1 MPLYRILNNE
11 CQLQSFRSIELGSRY
26 QERDLENWIETNP
39 QVMVDDEPLLIIGR
53 QVSTPV
59 GVMDLLAL
67 DSEGAGVI
75 IELKRA
81 PNQREAIA
89 QSLEYAAWF
98 SGRDFQDVR
107 QIAESYLKQKPS
119 NLSLEQAWQQ
129 TFGSELQETALNTQQ
144 RIFVVIEGEN
154 ERIASIARYL
164 RVSGLDI
171 NLLKYSYYRTEGNEE
186 ILQIEKQV
194 GDEETV
200 LSTERKVK
208 SWPTENS
215 LVESW
220 NSEVQQVYV
229 VFREQMVNQGLSI
242 RTKKTGISFYKQTRD
257 DLVFVCFVNDSHGA
271 ISVWLR
277 SDSLQARFDFESVV
291 QTIRDSA
298 SPDIRV
304 KHTPTWFILTPPA
317 TVERVQETAT
327 VILREIVE
335 RIE

>member
-1 MPLYRILNNE
+1 MPLYRILNDE
-11 CQLQSFRSIELGSRY
+11 CKLQPFRSTELGSQY
-26 QERDLENWIETNP
+26 QERDLESWIETNP

-53 QVSTPV
+53 QVHTPV

-75 IELKRA
+75 IELKRT

-107 QIAESYLKQKPS
+107 QIAESYLQQKTPD
-119 NLSLEQAWQQ
+119 LSLEQAWQQ
-129 TFGSELQETALNTQQ
+129 TFGSELQETDLNTQQ

-186 ILQIEKQV
+186 ILQVEKQV
-194 GDEETV
+194 SDEETG
-200 LSTERKVK
+200 LSAKRKVK
-208 SWPTENS
+208 SWPTEDS

-220 NSEVQQVYV
+220 SSEVQQVYA
-229 VFREQMVNQGLSI
+229 VFREQMVNQGLSV
-242 RTKKTGISFYKQTRD
+242 RTKKSGVSFYKQTRD

-271 ISVWLR
+271 ISFWLR
-277 SDSLQARFDFESVV
+277 SDSLQARFDFESVA
-291 QTIRDSA
+291 QTIRDSIY
-298 SPDIRV
+298 PDIII
-304 KHTPTWFILTPPA
+304 KHTPTWFILTPPP
-317 TVERVQETAT
+317 TVERVQEIAS
-327 VILREIVE
+327 VILGEIAE